1 MWNFEKFLIDQDGN
15 VVARFSSFTKPET
28 IGLRIEEML
37 KHQA

>member
-28 IGLRIEEML
+28 IDYEL
-37 KHQA
+37 KKC